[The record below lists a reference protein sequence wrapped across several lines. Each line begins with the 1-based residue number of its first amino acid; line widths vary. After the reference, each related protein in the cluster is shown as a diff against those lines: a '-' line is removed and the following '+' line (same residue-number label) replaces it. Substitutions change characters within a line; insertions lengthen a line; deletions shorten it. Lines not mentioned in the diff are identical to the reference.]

1 MTHPSHRPQLLI
13 SVRHPLEA
21 ATALEGGADV
31 IDVKEPSRGA
41 LGPAEPEVVAAVLEV
56 VAGRVPVSAALGE
69 WSEHALVHACW
80 HLELPLRYVKWGLAG
95 YAHTPG
101 WGEDLLQARRQ
112 LPLHTDMV
120 LTAYADY
127 QRAHAI
133 PPAEVARFAR
143 RYRFAAFLLDT
154 HTKDGRSLLEFLSVA
169 EIARLIQPL
178 QHAGVKVAL
187 GGGLR
192 PEHLKTLR
200 HVCPDYFAVRSSAC
214 AGSKRTA
221 TIDVVRVRRWKEALQ
236 SYYASQ
242 PSHPSQTQTQ

>member
-1 MTHPSHRPQLLI
+1 MNRMPNIPRLLI
-13 SVRHPLEA
+13 SVRHPSEVVA
-21 ATALEGGADV
+21 ALDGGADL

-41 LGPAEPEVVAAVLEV
+41 LGAAEPEVVAAVLDV

-69 WSEHALVHACW
+69 WSEHALVHAHW

-101 WGEDLLQARRQ
+101 WGEDLLEVRRQ

-127 QRAHAI
+127 ERARAI
-133 PPAEVARFAR
+133 PPEEVARFAR

-154 HTKDGRSLLEFLSVA
+154 HTKDGRSLLDFLSPA
-169 EIARLIQPL
+169 QIAGLIQPL
-178 QHAGVKVAL
+178 QSAGVTVAL

-192 PEHLKTLR
+192 LEHLKMLR
-200 HVCPDYFAVRSSAC
+200 GVCPDYFAVRGSAC

-221 TIDVVRVRRWKEALQ
+221 AIDPVRVRRWKEALQ
-236 SYYASQ
+236 SCYA
-242 PSHPSQTQTQ
+242 PARA